1 MFHNEANKIKTITNF
16 ISCLVFTFEIT
27 RDIMPIPNKLNWLE
41 NYINDII
48 NKYEYKKDDY
58 IVFKILLDESIK
70 EFNQKYDKWNV
81 NN

>member
-1 MFHNEANKIKTITNF
+1 
-16 ISCLVFTFEIT
+16 
-27 RDIMPIPNKLNWLE
+27 MPIPNKLNWLE